1 MPATSDKTVLFA
13 DLRGSTGLFETLGNR
28 AATEQVSGCIASM
41 TQDVAQAGGLV
52 VKMLGDGLMALFA
65 EPEAAVRAAFALHE
79 ATEHNKSAQDPT
91 RTVSAA
97 LQLRVSIALG
107 EVLELPHDWFGDAIN
122 VAARMLDHATDRET
136 LISAPA
142 WMALSPQRKMLFR
155 RLGPIA
161 LRGRVEPVELL
172 VCTGSRPSEAVTT
185 QSESMTESLDPPRLR
200 LVDDKRDRFFERQ
213 GLPLLIGRDPACHW
227 PTVHPKASRTHA
239 RIEWHAGA
247 FVISDLSFN
256 GTHVRF
262 ADGDNLHLR
271 RSSCMLHGRG
281 LIGLA
286 GPPDDLAG
294 GGALRFE
301 VHYPNETAFDPM

>member
-1 MPATSDKTVLFA
+1 MSTTSDKTVLFA

-28 AATEQVSGCIASM
+28 AATEQVARSIASM
-41 TQDVAQAGGLV
+41 ARLITQADGLV
-52 VKMLGDGLMALFA
+52 VKMLGDGLMALFT
-65 EPEAAVRAAFALHE
+65 EPEAAVQAAFALHE
-79 ATEHNKSAQDPT
+79 STGHDLPAPDPAP
-91 RTVSAA
+91 TVGEA

-107 EVLELPHDWFGDAIN
+107 EVVELPHDWFGDAIN

-142 WMALSPQRKMLFR
+142 WMALSPERKMLFR
-155 RLGPIA
+155 RLGPIG
-161 LRGRVEPVELL
+161 LRGRAEPVELL
-172 VCTGSRPSEAVTT
+172 VCAGSRPTEAATT
-185 QSESMTESLDPPRLR
+185 QSESMTQALDPPRLR
-200 LVDDKRDRFFERQ
+200 LIDDQRDGFFERQ
-213 GLPLLIGRDPACHW
+213 GLPLLIGRDPACQW
-227 PTVHPKASRTHA
+227 FTANPKASRTHA

-262 ADGDNLHLR
+262 ADGDKLHLR
-271 RSSCMLHGRG
+271 RTSCMLHGRG

-286 GPPDDLAG
+286 GPPDEPDAG
-294 GGALRFE
+294 GVLRFE